1 MQSPKA
7 YIFGVLLVG
16 VLLASLAGSGALA
29 QSPPLGG
36 FSGNAPRV
44 EVPRQPL
51 PEGMKDVGI
60 EERLDA
66 QLPMDVYFTNEMGKR
81 VTLRDCLKPG
91 KPAVLQL
98 GYFGCPMLCDLVS
111 QGMLESMR
119 ELDLSI
125 GSDFTVINIS
135 FDQRETT
142 TDAYR
147 KKQAFARQYDRP
159 GAGDG
164 WHFLTGARSAISAV
178 TAAVGFKYKWLEDSQ
193 QFSHPA
199 AIIIL
204 TPEGRVSR
212 YLYGV
217 KFPEQTL
224 RLSLVEAS
232 QGRIG
237 TAMDQVLMLCFQY
250 DATAGKYTLAAV
262 GLMRLGGALTVIIL
276 ATVLIRLFVKEHR
289 ARRDLQAH
297 HDGLPASAG
306 ARSENT

>member
-1 MQSPKA
+1 MHWPKT
-7 YIFGVLLVG
+7 YILGL
-16 VLLASLAGSGALA
+16 LLASAVLAALSATGLRA

-36 FSGNAPRV
+36 FSGNAPRI

-60 EERLDA
+60 DEQLDA
-66 QLPMDVYFTNEMGKR
+66 QLPMDVYFTNEMGRR

-125 GSDFTVINIS
+125 GTDFTVINIS

-142 TDAYR
+142 TDAYK

-164 WHFLTGARSAISAV
+164 WHFLTGARSAIDAV
-178 TAAVGFKYKWLEDSQ
+178 TSAVGFRYKWLADSQ

-217 KFPEQTL
+217 KFPQQTL

-232 QGRIG
+232 QGKIG
-237 TAMDQVLMLCFQY
+237 TAMDQVLMLCFRY
-250 DATAGKYTLAAV
+250 DAKAGRYTLAAV
-262 GLMRLGGALTVIIL
+262 GLMRLGGALTVL
-276 ATVLIRLFVKEHR
+276 VLGTVLIRLLIREHR
-289 ARRDLQAH
+289 ARRAEQV
-297 HDGLPASAG
+297 GSPASPDA
-306 ARSENT
+306 ASEHS